1 MYIKNENR
9 RIMIVDDD
17 YDINN
22 LFKIFLEHDG
32 YRVNAFTDP
41 IDALFFFRKDK
52 YDSCFIGF
60 EDA

>member
-1 MYIKNENR
+1 MVFIFLLFIGNMYIKNEKKK
-9 RIMIVDDD
+9 IMIVDDD

-41 IDALFFFRKDK
+41 IDGTFFL
-52 YDSCFIGF
+52 
-60 EDA
+60 